1 MASVGTTLACC
12 GAQGGKGRGW
22 VERAGSAARGCG
34 GGLQGGRWD
43 GDRATAGVHWARQW
57 LGAAGRA
64 TSLERLGHRRH
75 WEHTAM
81 SHAGRAAPI
90 LARARKIFK
99 IFLNLAGL
107 FDNKLNYLLNI

>member
-1 MASVGTTLACC
+1 M
-12 GAQGGKGRGW
+12 GGLS
-22 VERAGSAARGCG
+22 ERAARRGGAVVGCKAG
-34 GGLQGGRWD
+34 GGD

-57 LGAAGRA
+57 LGAAGRS
-64 TSLERLGHRRH
+64 TSLERLDHRRH